1 MQNRGFS
8 HANNLAAQTSTGRY
22 LLFLNPDTEVLEGT
36 FGDLAATLD
45 RAPDV
50 GLVVYAR

>member
-1 MQNRGFS
+1 MREPWVS
-8 HANNLAAQTSTGRY
+8 HANNLAAQISTGRY

-45 RAPDV
+45 RARTSASS
-50 GLVVYAR
+50 VYAR